1 MIAPSEIALLTRAT
15 TIADKRTG
23 RREIAGN
30 PIAKKISL
38 LPPCKDKFNA
48 FFLFLVARLK

>member
-23 RREIAGN
+23 RREIAEN
-30 PIAKKISL
+30 PIVKKSL
-38 LPPCKDKFNA
+38 
-48 FFLFLVARLK
+48 FFRLVKINLTLFFSFSSHA